1 LQLVLN
7 HTVVV
12 SACATQK

>member
-1 LQLVLN
+1 VLN